1 MSDTE
6 PILSDSDAFAD
17 AYERHRDRLIERSER
32 RNAPEIPPAERK
44 RWQEEK
50 GPCEDTILF
59 ELVDDDAEE
68 IIEAIDERSRDIDA
82 AYDQFE
88 AERRPNL
95 TGGAIDER
103 DPPHERLDQH
113 ADTHQWD
120 TATPVAVVSVAS
132 DQQVLEETVPDWEI
146 HNPWAERKKGDF
158 FQDLHI
164 DAAGNG
170 SGYTTP
176 GIKEYNRV
184 TWQDVHWVF
193 AYTPT
198 EPWKDGSWLCTVDPE
213 LWGEITCW
221 VDDSW
226 STSKHAS
233 IQLEV
238 RVRLTPIQDPYM
250 QPWMSSVSQEQRVIH
265 HGGQNV
271 FVHKYGTWTPSFSI
285 SPKGPAVAL
294 NPHWITVSVS
304 ARARWRGS
312 SRVRLNFS
320 SNHPG
325 THPDYDPRYLYLMNP
340 KIHRTA
346 GIL

>member
-1 MSDTE
+1 MTDTDSV
-6 PILSDSDAFAD
+6 LSDPGAFAE
-17 AYERHRDRLIERSER
+17 AYERHRDRLVQRSKR
-32 RNAPEIPPAERK
+32 RHAPATSPAERE

-50 GPCEDTILF
+50 GPCEDTVLF
-59 ELVDDDAEE
+59 ELVDDDPEE
-68 IIEAIDERSRDIDA
+68 IIEAIDERSRTIDA

-88 AERRPNL
+88 AERRPSVS
-95 TGGAIDER
+95 GGAIGDRE
-103 DPPHERLDQH
+103 PPHERLDPQ
-113 ADTHQWD
+113 ADTHTRD
-120 TATPVAVVSVAS
+120 AATPVAVLSVAS
-132 DQQVLEETVPDWEI
+132 DRQLLEETVPDWDI
-146 HNPWAERKKGDF
+146 HNPWAERKNGDF

-176 GIKEYNRV
+176 GLKEHDRV

-193 AYTPT
+193 AYTPS

-226 STSKHAS
+226 STSKYAS
-233 IQLEV
+233 ILLDV
-238 RVRLTPIQDPYM
+238 RVSLSPIQSPYM
-250 QPWMSSVSQEQRVIH
+250 QPWMSSVSEEQRVIH
-265 HGGQNV
+265 HHGQNV
-271 FVHKYGTWTPSFSI
+271 FVHEYGSWFPSFSV
-285 SPKGPAVAL
+285 SPKGPGVDL

-304 ARARWRGS
+304 ARTRWRGS

-320 SNHPG
+320 SKHDG

-340 KIHRTA
+340 KIHRTG